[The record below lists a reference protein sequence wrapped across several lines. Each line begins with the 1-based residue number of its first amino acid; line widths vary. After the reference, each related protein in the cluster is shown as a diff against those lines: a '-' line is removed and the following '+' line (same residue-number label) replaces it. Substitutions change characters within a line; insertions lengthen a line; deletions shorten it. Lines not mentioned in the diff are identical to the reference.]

1 MTSDDARARRGDGVP
16 DDAWRPAL
24 ERRLGT
30 PVRVLDRAPLSG
42 GYVAASVEKLVL
54 DVDGRERTVV
64 LKAASPVE
72 VAAMRAVAVVA
83 VGQDAPRG
91 SRPPGHQ
98 GPHGVDRL
106 RPVAG
111 PPKALAIGPGWLVL
125 PFVDAPA
132 LGAAEPVPEPVWR
145 TLAAVHAHWLGKRPR
160 GIPVVDAAWW
170 AALCDR
176 TLVAVRGGLARTGE
190 REFAAAESALLAWRA
205 DPAITDCLARL
216 PRTLVHGD
224 AHRGNVLGDT
234 LIDWGGARVAPA
246 ALDLATLRAQGAVPP
261 PWFAEPPG
269 PDWADVHVHVQYLGF
284 AADHLGAARV
294 GEMIATAA
302 AARARL
308 R

>member
-1 MTSDDARARRGDGVP
+1 MPPSRCPSRCG
-16 DDAWRPAL
+16 
-24 ERRLGT
+24 
-30 PVRVLDRAPLSG
+30 APSPRCTRTGWASG
-42 GYVAASVEKLVL
+42 
-54 DVDGRERTVV
+54 R
-64 LKAASPVE
+64 AASPWWTRRGGRRCATARWSPCG
-72 VAAMRAVAVVA
+72 AAWPA
-83 VGQDAPRG
+83 RG
-91 SRPPGHQ
+91 SGSSP
-98 GPHGVDRL
+98 
-106 RPVAG
+106 
-111 PPKALAIGPGWLVL
+111 
-125 PFVDAPA
+125 
-132 LGAAEPVPEPVWR
+132 
-145 TLAAVHAHWLGKRPR
+145 T
-160 GIPVVDAAWW
+160 
-170 AALCDR
+170 
-176 TLVAVRGGLARTGE
+176 
-190 REFAAAESALLAWRA
+190 AESALLAWRA